1 MILYDIY
8 DQFLAILHVLV
19 AAGALSWII
28 HLGLE
33 VPWGSST

>member
-8 DQFLAILHVLV
+8 DQFLAILLVLV